1 MLEISLMREKV
12 KSKNRFKKII
22 RYSFHQR
29 RSARPLKDR
38 VPWNSAETGVCF
50 VRCHVSLWGEMSAM
64 TSAQRAAKA
73 RERES
78 AGAALVNAVSQRT
91 SEAERPLRVSRSS
104 CFRSGSRSSYNKCFM
119 TNANKSQLWN
129 SSHAMSE
136 PVQNRITTP
145 VEFFPLSKCIPYELW
160 CGTAGSACI
169 PSESCFWS
177 PDWKESQ
184 SVGKQTRRK
193 HWDSGVGG
201 VCVFPSQACPRKG
214 AGGWESAN
222 PPPLLRGLGAGR
234 APAGPQALQGP
245 WPGPNT
251 VSQSVVRGPVPVLKL
266 LAPSSWG
273 EKGRNWE

>member
-1 MLEISLMREKV
+1 MREKV

-119 TNANKSQLWN
+119 TNANKSQL
-129 SSHAMSE
+129 
-136 PVQNRITTP
+136 
-145 VEFFPLSKCIPYELW
+145 
-160 CGTAGSACI
+160 
-169 PSESCFWS
+169 
-177 PDWKESQ
+177 
-184 SVGKQTRRK
+184 
-193 HWDSGVGG
+193 
-201 VCVFPSQACPRKG
+201 
-214 AGGWESAN
+214 
-222 PPPLLRGLGAGR
+222 
-234 APAGPQALQGP
+234 
-245 WPGPNT
+245 
-251 VSQSVVRGPVPVLKL
+251 
-266 LAPSSWG
+266 
-273 EKGRNWE
+273 